1 VSTPSPDLVDQEVD
15 RALEAVQQHVN
26 DLADPRDSAGA
37 IADALDRL
45 YATGADADTVN
56 TIHTHAVEMLET
68 SQSLHQVVRTTLE
81 MARALREQRER
92 LRQAI
97 ADVDISVPEIEELV
111 ETIREETSEE
121 EYWYLQDLVQ
131 ESFIDEI
138 AMNTGLNWTEAGQLA
153 GVLLS
158 GGDLED
164 DHPLWDELR
173 EWLAAVAR
181 EASGGDL

>member
-1 VSTPSPDLVDQEVD
+1 VSTLPPDLVDEEVD
-15 RALEAVQQHVN
+15 RTLVAVQQHVS

-45 YATGADADTVN
+45 YATGADAETVN
-56 TIHTHAVEMLET
+56 AIHAHAVEMFET
-68 SQSLHQVVRTTLE
+68 SQSLHQVVHTTLE

-111 ETIREETSEE
+111 ETIREETSEDD
-121 EYWYLQDLVQ
+121 YWGLMDMFHDSLT
-131 ESFIDEI
+131 DDI
-138 AMNTGLNWTEAGQLA
+138 AMNTGLNWHEAGQLSDIITC
-153 GVLLS
+153 GVL
-158 GGDLED
+158 EE

-181 EASGGDL
+181 ESGSG

>member
-1 VSTPSPDLVDQEVD
+1 VSTPTPELVDQEVD
-15 RALEAVQQHVN
+15 RALAAVQQHVN

-45 YATGADADTVN
+45 YATGADAGTVN
-56 TIHTHAVEMLET
+56 TIHAHAVEMLET

-121 EYWYLQDLVQ
+121 EYWYLQDLIQ
-131 ESFIDEI
+131 ESFVDEI

-153 GVLLS
+153 DILTGGV
-158 GGDLED
+158 LED

-181 EASGGDL
+181 ESSGGEL

>member
-1 VSTPSPDLVDQEVD
+1 VSTPTPELVDQEVD
-15 RALEAVQQHVN
+15 RALAAVQQHVN

-56 TIHTHAVEMLET
+56 TIHAHAVEMLET

-97 ADVDISVPEIEELV
+97 ADVDVSVPEIEELV
-111 ETIREETSEE
+111 ETIREETSEDD
-121 EYWYLQDLVQ
+121 YWWLMDMFHENLTEDIV
-131 ESFIDEI
+131 S
-138 AMNTGLNWTEAGQLA
+138 NTGLSWQEAGQLTDIIT
-153 GVLLS
+153 
-158 GGDLED
+158 GGALEE

-181 EASGGDL
+181 ESGSG

>member
-1 VSTPSPDLVDQEVD
+1 VSTSSPDLVDREVD
-15 RALEAVQQHVN
+15 RALAAVEQHVN

-45 YATGADADTVN
+45 YASGADAGTVN
-56 TIHTHAVEMLET
+56 AIHAHAVEMLET
-68 SQSLHQVVRTTLE
+68 SQSLHQVVQTTLE

-97 ADVDISVPEIEELV
+97 AEMDTSVPEIEDLV

-121 EYWYLQDLVQ
+121 EYWYLQDMIVDSVVEDLALNTPLSWQ
-131 ESFIDEI
+131 EAS
-138 AMNTGLNWTEAGQLA
+138 QLA
-153 GVLLS
+153 DVILT
-158 GGDLED
+158 GGELED
-164 DHPLWDELR
+164 GHPLWDELR

-181 EASGGDL
+181 ESGGGEL